1 MRQSA
6 QLVLLMSLTFF
17 TGAAHAVDRGQ
28 FENVPDDIRAW
39 FKGVRSQD
47 GVPCCDISDG
57 HRTEYDVRAGAYWV
71 SNQWFVVAGAGK
83 GDHSKT
89 PETRLAK
96 PSFGM
101 SVFAAISRSAA
112 SSRPMLVRRVV
123 SATDGID
130 GSEIFLRASE
140 SYHSLVCEVLCVQ
153 FTFGIGA
160 YWKGRSPISADKIRA
175 AVDRWE

>member
-1 MRQSA
+1 MSRTIFAPGSKACGARVAFPAAIFPTDIARSTTCGTELTGFQSM
-6 QLVLLMSLTFF
+6 VCGGGCRKRRS
-17 TGAAHAVDRGQ
+17 
-28 FENVPDDIRAW
+28 FE
-39 FKGVRSQD
+39 
-47 GVPCCDISDG
+47 
-57 HRTEYDVRAGAYWV
+57 
-71 SNQWFVVAGAGK
+71 
-83 GDHSKT
+83 T

-160 YWKGRSPISADKIRA
+160 YWKGRSPISAEQLGLPSND
-175 AVDRWE
+175 

>member
-1 MRQSA
+1 MYQTTFALGSKACAARLAFPAATFPMDIARSMTCELELIGFQSMVCGGGC
-6 QLVLLMSLTFF
+6 QKRRS
-17 TGAAHAVDRGQ
+17 
-28 FENVPDDIRAW
+28 FETA
-39 FKGVRSQD
+39 
-47 GVPCCDISDG
+47 
-57 HRTEYDVRAGAYWV
+57 
-71 SNQWFVVAGAGK
+71 
-83 GDHSKT
+83 
-89 PETRLAK
+89 ETLLAK

-130 GSEIFLRASE
+130 GSEIFLRASA

-160 YWKGRSPISADKIRA
+160 YWKGRSPISADKLGLPSTDGI
-175 AVDRWE
+175 DHKTKPT

>member
-1 MRQSA
+1 MSRTTFALGSKVCAARMAFPAATFPMGIARSTTGERETTGVQSM
-6 QLVLLMSLTFF
+6 V
-17 TGAAHAVDRGQ
+17 RGGGWRKRRS
-28 FENVPDDIRAW
+28 FE
-39 FKGVRSQD
+39 
-47 GVPCCDISDG
+47 
-57 HRTEYDVRAGAYWV
+57 
-71 SNQWFVVAGAGK
+71 
-83 GDHSKT
+83 T

-130 GSEIFLRASE
+130 GSQIFLRASE

-175 AVDRWE
+175 AVDRWD